1 MKILVISN
9 AGFNF
14 TVFRK
19 PLLLA
24 LQAKGMEVHV
34 VAPGLGR
41 RDKEYKILNDLGI
54 TTHNIAM
61 QRTGLNP
68 ISDTKLL
75 LSLRALFIAVKPDIV
90 LSYTIKP
97 VVYGTLAAYLAK
109 VPQRFALITGLGYA
123 FQENDPSLK
132 RTLIRQIAQLLY
144 RTALKRSHGVIFQ
157 NPDDEKLFLDHKL
170 LSKKTPSTVVHGTG
184 VDITRFSAAP
194 FNQDSIRFLFVGRL
208 LADKGI
214 RELLAAAK
222 AVKSQH
228 PEVQFDIVGPL
239 DENPESIQQTEL
251 DQWVKEGIINYFG
264 RLDDVRPR
272 LAAASVFVLPSYRE
286 GTPLSTLEALAVGR
300 AVITTDAPGCRETV
314 IDGENGFLIPV
325 QDSHALSEAMLK
337 FIQQPDLIQ
346 SMGQRSRAIAEEKYD
361 VNTVNASM
369 LKAMGLSP

>member
-24 LQAKGMEVHV
+24 LQANGLEVHV
-34 VAPGLGR
+34 VAPGLSR
-41 RDKEYKILNDLGI
+41 QDKEYKVLNELGI

-68 ISDTKLL
+68 ITDAKLL

-132 RTLIRQIAQLLY
+132 RTIIRKVAQLLY
-144 RTALKRSHGVIFQ
+144 RIALKRSHGVIFQ
-157 NPDDEKLFLDHKL
+157 NPDDEQLFRDHKL
-170 LSKKTPSTVVHGTG
+170 LNNNTPSTIVHGTG
-184 VDITRFSAAP
+184 VDITRFAAAP
-194 FNQDSIRFLFVGRL
+194 FNEERIRFLFVGRL

-222 AVKSQH
+222 TVKAQH
-228 PEVQFDIVGPL
+228 PDVEIDIVGPL

-251 DQWVKEGIINYFG
+251 DQWIKEGIINYFG

-272 LAAASVFVLPSYRE
+272 LAEASVFVLPSYRE

-361 VNTVNASM
+361 VNKVNASM
-369 LKAMGLSP
+369 LKAMGLSS